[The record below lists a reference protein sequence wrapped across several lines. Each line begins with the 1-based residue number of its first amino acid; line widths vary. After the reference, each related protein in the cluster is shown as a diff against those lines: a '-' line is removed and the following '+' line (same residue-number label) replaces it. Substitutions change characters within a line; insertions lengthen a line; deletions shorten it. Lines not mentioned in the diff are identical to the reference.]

1 LVAKA
6 ENELEKSDEE
16 YKDEQLF
23 ELSLEDTSRKRKK
36 QPKDV
41 GIFRSKTSRL
51 RSGLVFAVMRVLTPN
66 FRKAILDWQTLTN
79 RTPRPFTL
87 FLKKHF
93 GGRHICGAEIG
104 FGYGYNASSLLE
116 ELNIV
121 WLFCVDPMKPYT
133 NEFGEISVDYCN
145 ARKSLYRKVTKDSKV
160 SFIRL
165 PSDKAFASETLP
177 RGDLDFVYVD
187 GLHTPD
193 QAYRDIMNALDFV
206 KVGGVVGGHDFT
218 RRYEHLVFPAVFRVA
233 AETGLVPTVKM
244 PDFWFIKA
252 ENWLK

>member
-51 RSGLVFAVMRVLTPN
+51 RSGLVFAVMRVLTPKLQN
-66 FRKAILDWQTLTN
+66 GVKDWLTY
-79 RTPRPFTL
+79 RAKTPRPFTL
-87 FLKKHF
+87 FLKEHF
-93 GGRHICGAEIG
+93 GEKHVCGAEIG
-104 FGYGYNASSLLE
+104 FGYGYNALSLLQ

-121 WLFCVDPMKPYT
+121 WLHCIDPLKSYT
-133 NEFGEISVDYCN
+133 NKFGTIADYSN
-145 ARKSLYRKVTKDSKV
+145 TQNGFYDVLQKNPNVN
-160 SFIRL
+160 FIKTT
-165 PSDKAFASETLP
+165 SDEAFENNLIP
-177 RGDLDFVYVD
+177 QNLDFVYVD
-187 GLHTPD
+187 GLHTPE
-193 QAYRDIMNALDFV
+193 QAYKDIMNALNSV

-218 RRYEHLVFPAVFRVA
+218 REYEDSVLPAVFRVSM
-233 AETGLVPTVKM
+233 EMGLVPTIQM
-244 PDFWFIKA
+244 PDFWFVKA